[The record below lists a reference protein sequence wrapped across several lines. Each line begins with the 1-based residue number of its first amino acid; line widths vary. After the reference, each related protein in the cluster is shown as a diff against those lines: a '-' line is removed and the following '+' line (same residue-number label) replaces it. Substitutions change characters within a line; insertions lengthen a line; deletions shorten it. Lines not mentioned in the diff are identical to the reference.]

1 MKAYL
6 KIDGQGTTTADATK
20 PATRRVIPLAFVVAP
35 HRAMSIS
42 PGS

>member
-6 KIDGQGTTTADATK
+6 MIDARGTAT
-20 PATRRVIPLAFVVAP
+20 PDDTEPRSRRVIPLAFVVAP